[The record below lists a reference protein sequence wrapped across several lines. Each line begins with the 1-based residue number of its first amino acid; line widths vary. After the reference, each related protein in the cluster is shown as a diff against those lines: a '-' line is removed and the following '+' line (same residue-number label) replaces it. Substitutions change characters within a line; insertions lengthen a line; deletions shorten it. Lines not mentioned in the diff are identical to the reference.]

1 MSDEEQMV
9 PQDQPESVSTPDSEP
24 AAEPDNEAPET
35 GTEQPAEPE
44 TPAEPEKTEPEKQP
58 WFLKR
63 IHQQSAKIADLARQT
78 ENLARE
84 KADLEAR
91 LSGNGERQPG
101 EADKPPMSPAD
112 IDRLVE
118 LRAQEHAKV
127 QSFNQACDKT
137 AEVGAKEFPDFN
149 QAVGTLQA
157 LGMMKPET
165 VQVVLDAAG
174 ENAHK
179 VLYQLGKNPEEAER
193 VFGLSPIKMAVELS
207 KLGASAPGKQPPPL
221 SKAPDPIKPISGN
234 AVVAPDEGKMSD
246 DEWWRRYNSR

>member
-9 PQDQPESVSTPDSEP
+9 PQDQPESVSTPESEP
-24 AAEPDNEAPET
+24 AAEPDTDAPET
-35 GTEQPAEPE
+35 GTEQPDEPE
-44 TPAEPEKTEPEKQP
+44 TPAEPEKTEAEKQP
-58 WFLKR
+58 WFMKR
-63 IHQQSAKIADLARQT
+63 IHQQSAKIADLARQV
-78 ENLARE
+78 ESQARE
-84 KADLEAR
+84 REALEAR
-91 LSGNGERQPG
+91 IAGNGDQQPG
-101 EADKPPMSPAD
+101 QPDKPMTPAD
-112 IDRLVE
+112 IDRLVD
-118 LRAQEHAKV
+118 LRAQEQARI
-127 QSFNQACDKT
+127 QTFNQACDKT
-137 AEVGAKEFPDFN
+137 AEVGAREFPDFK

-157 LGMMKPET
+157 LGMMQPET

-193 VFGLSPIKMAVELS
+193 VLSLSPIKMAVELS

-234 AVVAPDEGKMSD
+234 AVVTPDDGKLSD